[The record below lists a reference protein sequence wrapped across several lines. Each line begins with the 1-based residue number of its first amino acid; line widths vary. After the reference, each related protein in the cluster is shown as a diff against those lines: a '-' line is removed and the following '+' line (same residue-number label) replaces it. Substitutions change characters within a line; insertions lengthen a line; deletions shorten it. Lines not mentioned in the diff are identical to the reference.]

1 MLGFN
6 LKLLGK
12 KSKKNVLVSAGKI
25 SDKEK
30 MFPALQKLSKLNVEL
45 FATPGTYR
53 FLKQKG
59 IDNQEIHKIADRR
72 EPNIRTFLDEN
83 RLDLII
89 NVLTG
94 DNDYDESSDS
104 KLIRSLA
111 IENGIPLITDVDVAI
126 QSIDQLVKRD
136 VEGFYR
142 YKAARHEAAV
152 GHAGRVPAAGPRERR
167 VRQLPRPLRQGL
179 PDLAGQPAAAA
190 WWTCRRS
197 GRCTST

>member
-1 MLGFN
+1 MSDFLSNEFLGFN

-12 KSKKNVLVSAGKI
+12 KSKKNVLVSAGKMA
-25 SDKEK
+25 DKER
-30 MFPALQKLSKLNVEL
+30 MFPALQRLSKLNVEL

-53 FLKQKG
+53 FLKQQG
-59 IDNQEIHKIADRR
+59 VDNQEIHKIADKR

-94 DNDYDESSDS
+94 DNDYDEASDC

-126 QSIDQLVKRD
+126 ESIQQLI
-136 VEGFYR
+136 
-142 YKAARHEAAV
+142 
-152 GHAGRVPAAGPRERR
+152 
-167 VRQLPRPLRQGL
+167 
-179 PDLAGQPAAAA
+179 
-190 WWTCRRS
+190 
-197 GRCTST
+197 